1 MMEDAQQLSG
11 FYSFSA
17 VVEITVSAALV
28 EAAVEIPTQFFGF
41 YLFCAAVETEILS
54 SKIHSGCQN
63 TLI

>member
-11 FYSFSA
+11 FYSSSA
-17 VVEITVSAALV
+17 VVEITVSEALV